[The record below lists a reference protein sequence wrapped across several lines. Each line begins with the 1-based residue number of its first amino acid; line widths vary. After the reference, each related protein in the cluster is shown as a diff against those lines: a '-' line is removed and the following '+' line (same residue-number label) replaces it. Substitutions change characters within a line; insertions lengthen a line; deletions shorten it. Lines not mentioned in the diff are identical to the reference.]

1 MHTYYVSD
9 AKFYLYY
16 LQLSQQCCKLGITPN
31 LPMRK
36 MRLGE
41 VVTKGQSVDKLFIF
55 SSPGKVPMTYVS
67 LSKKE
72 LE

>member
-1 MHTYYVSD
+1 MMSLQQIISSLKTVFEGRKTTLMHSYYVSD

-16 LQLSQQCCKLGITPN
+16 LQLSQQCCKVGITPN

-41 VVTKGQSVDKLFIF
+41 VVT
-55 SSPGKVPMTYVS
+55 Y
-67 LSKKE
+67 
-72 LE
+72 